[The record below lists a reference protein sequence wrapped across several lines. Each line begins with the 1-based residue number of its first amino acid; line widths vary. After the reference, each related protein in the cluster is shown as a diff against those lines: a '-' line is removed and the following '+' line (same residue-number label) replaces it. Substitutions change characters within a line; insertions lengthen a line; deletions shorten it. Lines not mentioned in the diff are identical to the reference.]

1 MNTLE
6 NFPLS
11 SEPQSLFRSSLG
23 LVLVGFL
30 IAGVLY
36 CSVSVSLAQLLFP
49 KQANG
54 SVIELNGK
62 IVGSSLVG
70 QDFAS
75 DQYFHAR
82 PSAIAYDADAVGGS
96 NLAVSNPELQK
107 EIKERTLQFAQNN
120 QILEQQVPPE
130 MITASGSGID
140 PDISPE
146 SALLQVK
153 RVAQQRA
160 RFSATTDS
168 TCSIGLVWAGT
179 SQCASAQHRFRSI
192 IINLTLIELNLCRS
206 TEITKQMHG
215 WHIANVN
222 NLDV

>member
-6 NFPLS
+6 NLPLS
-11 SEPQSLFRSSLG
+11 TEAQSFFRSSLG

-54 SVIELNGK
+54 SVIELSGK

-70 QDFAS
+70 QSFVS
-75 DQYFHAR
+75 EQYFHTR
-82 PSAIAYDADAVGGS
+82 PSAVNYNADGVAGS

-107 EIKERTLQFAQNN
+107 QIKERTLQFAQNN
-120 QILEQQVPPE
+120 QIAEQQVPPE

-160 RFSATTDS
+160 LAEQKVRDLVQQQIQPVQLGLYGQARVNVLQLNIALDQLSS
-168 TCSIGLVWAGT
+168 TS
-179 SQCASAQHRFRSI
+179 R
-192 IINLTLIELNLCRS
+192 
-206 TEITKQMHG
+206 
-215 WHIANVN
+215 
-222 NLDV
+222 